1 MEQHLKETE
10 GVRTIRIGAN
20 LSVGVKML
28 RGFIRAFEKKY
39 PDIQVKVTVSGSV
52 RLMELLKTHQIDLG
66 LMEICLARPTI
77 SRSRLQRTGH

>member
-39 PDIQVKVTVSGSV
+39 PDIPVKVTVSGSV

-66 LMEICLARPTI
+66 LMEDLPGETDYI
-77 SRSRLQRTGH
+77 